1 MRFVAQLAKFVS
13 LALLNSATGAA
24 PSYEINLNDNPHEL
38 FWRKKYNLVSFYSNN
53 DESKAVDALVQ
64 QAKTLVESQIEQG
77 SMGAR
82 SVGWYRV
89 NADEMPDFALD
100 EPGGSQQLMI
110 SFKYDI
116 ERFINFAKGPGKS
129 D

>member
-1 MRFVAQLAKFVS
+1 MKFVAQLAKFVS
-13 LALLNSATGAA
+13 LALLSSATGAA
-24 PSYEINLNDNPHEL
+24 PSYEITKEDNPHEL
-38 FWRKKYNLVSFYSNN
+38 FWKNEYNLVSFYSNN
-53 DESKAVDALVQ
+53 DDSKAVDALVQ
-64 QAKTLVESQIEQG
+64 QAKTLVESQIKQG

-89 NADEMPDFALD
+89 NADEVPEFALD
-100 EPGGSQQLMI
+100 EPGSSQQLMI

-129 D
+129 N